1 MCLKKAWCPICGKGA
16 WVLVS
21 RLFEWII
28 VHDQQFRKANA
39 IRNLLD
45 WQPGIAHP
53 DGPKPKGMHLKT
65 FNKLK
70 VEHDFRVQRIL
81 GHKMEW
87 SAKEMMKL

>member
-1 MCLKKAWCPICGKGA
+1 MDVFFGNGG

-53 DGPKPKGMHLKT
+53 DGPKPKGMHWKT
-65 FNKLK
+65 FYHLK
-70 VEHDFRVQRIL
+70 AKHDFHVKRIL
-81 GHKMEW
+81 GYQQDWITKIQSGMRV
-87 SAKEMMKL
+87 SL